1 MAGFFFMRRCASGPS
16 NPHNHDEGGGGG
28 VIHAVGEVLAYPAY
42 PGNCELINKTL
53 EYLDTHA
60 HKHDQ
65 YAFNVVLADLEKNKE
80 FQYTLLDPLLF
91 CNGAIYFSD
100 RSPQVENTFSG
111 ILIVFIFLCCS
122 ATAPS
127 TFLIARRR
135 CALKC
140 ALICALILAFC
151 TCASI
156 FLFCFADRTQQ
167 MLGRKAAVVQNNHLT
182 GANFYF
188 FFGTRQML
196 GIKAVVVQNNHLTGA
211 NSKRHRF
218 REHLLWYLDFF
229 YIFVFF
235 STSLCELEA
244 APLYRTPSLV
254 S

>member
-1 MAGFFFMRRCASGPS
+1 MRRCASGPS